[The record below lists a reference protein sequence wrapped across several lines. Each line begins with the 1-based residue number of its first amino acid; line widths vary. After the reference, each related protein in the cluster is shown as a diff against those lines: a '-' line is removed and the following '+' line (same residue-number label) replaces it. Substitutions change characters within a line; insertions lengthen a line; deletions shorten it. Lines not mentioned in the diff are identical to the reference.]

1 MLATDV
7 SAPEMEAL
15 LCGKT
20 VTLRF
25 DHNAMRQAE
34 LYWQWSTHGV
44 LGYYGIID
52 MATRRTYCGLGALC
66 YGAAAAAAI
75 DAGRMPMGKGEF
87 DKLVSYDAL
96 RPLAAQIIDCVVRS
110 LPGTEGG
117 AKKRGGPAADDG
129 YPYAGLMAAGLRAG
143 ISAGD
148 FWRMSPRAVVTII
161 RRGGGQRHGKAR
173 RGAAREAGG
182 ALWRC
187 P

>member
-75 DAGRMPMGKGEF
+75 DAGRMPVGKREF
-87 DKLVSYDAL
+87 DKQVSYDAL
-96 RPLAAQIIDCVVRS
+96 RPLAAQMIDCVVRS
-110 LPGTEGG
+110 LPKAEGS
-117 AKKRGGPAADDG
+117 AKN
-129 YPYAGLMAAGLRAG
+129 AAGQPQTT
-143 ISAGD
+143 D
-148 FWRMSPRAVVTII
+148 TPT
-161 RRGGGQRHGKAR
+161 
-173 RGAAREAGG
+173 
-182 ALWRC
+182 
-187 P
+187 PD

>member
-1 MLATDV
+1 MLATDA

-15 LCGKT
+15 LCGRS

-75 DAGRMPMGKGEF
+75 DAGREPMAKREF
-87 DKLVSYDAL
+87 DRMVSYDAM
-96 RPLAAQIIDCVVRS
+96 RPLAGSMIDCVVRS
-110 LPGTEGG
+110 LPKAEGS
-117 AKKRGGPAADDG
+117 AKNAE
-129 YPYAGLMAAGLRAG
+129 
-143 ISAGD
+143 
-148 FWRMSPRAVVTII
+148 
-161 RRGGGQRHGKAR
+161 GQ
-173 RGAAREAGG
+173 
-182 ALWRC
+182 
-187 P
+187 PQTTDTPTPD

>member
-1 MLATDV
+1 MLATDA

-15 LCGKT
+15 LCGRS

-66 YGAAAAAAI
+66 YGAAAAAAM
-75 DAGRMPMGKGEF
+75 DAGREPMAKREF
-87 DKLVSYDAL
+87 DRMVSYDAL

-110 LPGTEGG
+110 LPVPQGG
-117 AKKRGGPAADDG
+117 EKN
-129 YPYAGLMAAGLRAG
+129 AAGQPQQTTTPTP
-143 ISAGD
+143 D
-148 FWRMSPRAVVTII
+148 
-161 RRGGGQRHGKAR
+161 
-173 RGAAREAGG
+173 
-182 ALWRC
+182 
-187 P
+187 

>member
-15 LCGKT
+15 LCGRS

-96 RPLAAQIIDCVVRS
+96 RPLAAQMIDCVVRS

-117 AKKRGGPAADDG
+117 AKN
-129 YPYAGLMAAGLRAG
+129 AAGQPQTT
-143 ISAGD
+143 D
-148 FWRMSPRAVVTII
+148 TPT
-161 RRGGGQRHGKAR
+161 
-173 RGAAREAGG
+173 
-182 ALWRC
+182 
-187 P
+187 PD

>member
-15 LCGKT
+15 LCGKS

-34 LYWQWSTHGV
+34 LYYKWSTQEV
-44 LGYYGIID
+44 QGYYGIVD

-75 DAGRMPMGKGEF
+75 DAGRMPMSKREF
-87 DKLVSYDAL
+87 DRMARFDEM

-110 LPGTEGG
+110 LPKAEGG
-117 AKKRGGPAADDG
+117 AKNAE
-129 YPYAGLMAAGLRAG
+129 
-143 ISAGD
+143 
-148 FWRMSPRAVVTII
+148 
-161 RRGGGQRHGKAR
+161 GQSQTMNT
-173 RGAAREAGG
+173 
-182 ALWRC
+182 
-187 P
+187 PTPD

>member
-1 MLATDV
+1 MLATDA

-15 LCGKT
+15 LCGRS

-75 DAGRMPMGKGEF
+75 DAGREPMAKREF
-87 DKLVSYDAL
+87 DRMVSYDAM
-96 RPLAAQIIDCVVRS
+96 RPLAAQMIDCVVRS
-110 LPGTEGG
+110 LPKAEGG
-117 AKKRGGPAADDG
+117 AKNAEGQPQR
-129 YPYAGLMAAGLRAG
+129 
-143 ISAGD
+143 
-148 FWRMSPRAVVTII
+148 TIT
-161 RRGGGQRHGKAR
+161 
-173 RGAAREAGG
+173 
-182 ALWRC
+182 
-187 P
+187 PMPD

>member
-75 DAGRMPMGKGEF
+75 DAGREPMAKCEF
-87 DKLVSYDAL
+87 DRMVSYDAM
-96 RPLAAQIIDCVVRS
+96 RPLAAQMIDCVVRS
-110 LPGTEGG
+110 LPKAEGG
-117 AKKRGGPAADDG
+117 AKNAEGQPQQTTTPT
-129 YPYAGLMAAGLRAG
+129 PY
-143 ISAGD
+143 
-148 FWRMSPRAVVTII
+148 
-161 RRGGGQRHGKAR
+161 
-173 RGAAREAGG
+173 
-182 ALWRC
+182 
-187 P
+187 